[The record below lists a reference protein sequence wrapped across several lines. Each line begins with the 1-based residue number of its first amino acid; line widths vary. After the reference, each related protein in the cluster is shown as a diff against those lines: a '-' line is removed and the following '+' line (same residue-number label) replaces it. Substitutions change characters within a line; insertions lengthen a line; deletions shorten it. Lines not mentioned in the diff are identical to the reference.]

1 MTGGRGKGKDGKG
14 GKGKGKDAKGAGRS
28 WFSYF
33 GVLEFRTCG
42 FTCSRVCLGFS
53 AVLSFVSYEFRD
65 SGFAMFPSQYRS
77 LHSQQ
82 CGSCIVTNLTEDAN
96 QSLATLPTSTS
107 SSRPFQQVGPTR
119 FRSTMQRECL

>member
-65 SGFAMFPSQYRS
+65 SWLRDVSVS
-77 LHSQQ
+77 
-82 CGSCIVTNLTEDAN
+82 I
-96 QSLATLPTSTS
+96 
-107 SSRPFQQVGPTR
+107 
-119 FRSTMQRECL
+119 